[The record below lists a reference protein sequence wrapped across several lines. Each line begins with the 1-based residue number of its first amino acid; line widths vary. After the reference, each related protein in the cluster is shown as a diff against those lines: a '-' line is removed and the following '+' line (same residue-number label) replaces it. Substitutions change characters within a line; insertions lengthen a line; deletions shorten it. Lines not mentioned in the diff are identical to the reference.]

1 MKVPLYITVVCLI
14 LFSMPSCSRTQQKT
28 ENIKMQNVDDAT
40 KPDVDTLL
48 NKKDSLNFNI
58 DTITANRDSI
68 FFDFVL
74 HPFTKLVGN
83 GGNYS
88 ETLSGYFGKPLS
100 FDRKPWGNIHQKGQ
114 IDSVYV
120 IYFDGLNAGIYKNTA
135 ENYELL
141 LTLQIDSSKIHL
153 KYEIGIGDSIGSFI
167 ALFKVPYKQNK
178 DDYIFETDSTEAL
191 NTLRI
196 NVIDGI
202 INKMVFSYY
211 WD

>member
-1 MKVPLYITVVCLI
+1 
-14 LFSMPSCSRTQQKT
+14 MPSCSRTPQKT
-28 ENIKMQNVDDAT
+28 EYIKLQNVVDTT
-40 KPDVDTLL
+40 KPVVDTLL
-48 NKKDSLNFNI
+48 NKQDSIILNI
-58 DTITANRDSI
+58 DTITAKRDSI
-68 FFDFVL
+68 FLDFVL
-74 HPFTKLVGN
+74 QPLTKPVRHR
-83 GGNYS
+83 GNYS

-100 FDRKPWGNIHQKGQ
+100 LDGKPWENIHQEGQ

-178 DDYIFETDSTEAL
+178 DDYIFETENFQKLQSF
-191 NTLRI
+191 I
-196 NVIDGI
+196 
-202 INKMVFSYY
+202 
-211 WD
+211 